1 MKVILLEDVYKHG
14 VAGEVVNVAPGYGRN
29 YLLPRRLAVK
39 ATPGLM
45 RQYEN
50 LRKQADMRRAER
62 QKEYHALAEQI
73 GQLELLFGM
82 KAGEGGKL
90 YGSVTPAQIAEEIK
104 ALIGLEVDRRRIG
117 DRPLREL
124 GTFDVPVRL
133 DAGIAPTVRVVIYP
147 EGQDPRE
154 FQAQMAAAQA
164 EAEAQAAAM
173 EEYVEE
179 AVIEEA
185 AAADEVVE
193 ETPAAEEE

>member
-1 MKVILLEDVYKHG
+1 
-14 VAGEVVNVAPGYGRN
+14 
-29 YLLPRRLAVK
+29 
-39 ATPGLM
+39 M

-50 LRKQADMRRAER
+50 LRKQAEVRRAER

-73 GQLELLFGM
+73 AQLELLFGM

-90 YGSVTPAQIAEEIK
+90 YGSVTPAQIADEIK

-133 DAGIAPTVRVVIYP
+133 EAGITPTVRVVIYP

-154 FQAQMAAAQA
+154 FQAQMAAAEA

-173 EEYVEE
+173 EEAMEE
-179 AVIEEA
+179 EMIEEA
-185 AAADEVVE
+185 AAADEAVD

>member
-62 QKEYHALAEQI
+62 QKEYHALAEQS